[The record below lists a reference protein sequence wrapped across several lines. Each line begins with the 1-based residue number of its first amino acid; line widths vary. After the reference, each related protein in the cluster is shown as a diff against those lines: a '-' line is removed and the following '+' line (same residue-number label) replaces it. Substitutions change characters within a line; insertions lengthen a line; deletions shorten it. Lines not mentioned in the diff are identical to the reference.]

1 MPGKV
6 CKACG
11 RPLKT
16 GFMAGGKMVAVP
28 SCKSPVCKRF
38 GKSS

>member
-1 MPGKV
+1 MTKV

-16 GFMAGGKMVAVP
+16 GFMAAGKMVTAP
-28 SCKSPVCKRF
+28 ACKSPVCKRF
-38 GKSS
+38 GKGS